1 MLQTQR
7 EADVVPRG
15 AMTEGTSSPY
25 SITHPLQAGCGVVR
39 VIICHAMLFTPTQD
53 GGKCNTL
60 GENVWSICR

>member
-53 GGKCNTL
+53 GRKM
-60 GENVWSICR
+60 